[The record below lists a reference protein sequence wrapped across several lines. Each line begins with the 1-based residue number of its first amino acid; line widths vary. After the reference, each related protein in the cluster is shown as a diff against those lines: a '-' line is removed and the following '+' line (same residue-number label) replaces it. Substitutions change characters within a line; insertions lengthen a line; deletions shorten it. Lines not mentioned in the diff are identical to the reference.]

1 MGRRGVACREEQW
14 KRNLTG
20 VGRDGNY
27 EQLVDDKVK
36 DKNSESDMNGGVEK
50 IGSIETTRRT
60 IE

>member
-1 MGRRGVACREEQW
+1 MQRGAVEERSCWCR
-14 KRNLTG
+14 T
-20 VGRDGNY
+20 DGNY

>member
-1 MGRRGVACREEQW
+1 VACREEQW